1 MCLYMLSAVSVLY
14 FLQMG
19 NRIHLKLLLLIDSL
33 KGFDFFFFHIFPI
46 FSFVESENFFRVPPT
61 TDNKISQHLTSQY

>member
-19 NRIHLKLLLLIDSL
+19 SRIPLKFFLLIDSL
-33 KGFDFFFFHIFPI
+33 KGFDIFFPMSLHV